1 MKTKRALSFA
11 LACLMCMGAVA
22 ILPWH
27 SMIPVRAAEQPYN
40 FAVGQTISASN
51 SYNNPEGFFRTHYL
65 VDGEWDTYQNPGDK
79 LGWHTDPDKSLGE
92 TSPVDITLTLDSIF
106 ELDEVILYPQKWS
119 NGKTFPRDYLLQ
131 VSMNGIDWTTVAEGK
146 NMNAQASGNLTVKPV
161 SHKIETVSLK
171 YFRIHITRHSAET
184 NANGTAYYSGLGEVE
199 LMGRVD
205 ANAPENTRIS
215 INKTALR
222 MQPGE
227 WDVLKVAAGSA
238 WIDAPKATWSSDDPT
253 IATIDADGKV
263 TAVAYGTTTLR
274 GKTADGEYTC
284 TILVDDYSMLDN
296 LMITSFRSPSK
307 AHLTPETYD
316 LLKAAGFTNI
326 QNEYNT
332 TVNTMADNLLMAQYA
347 YERGMDITAS
357 LGSWSDGFLGLSYE
371 EAQERALMFSHIPG
385 VGGIYILDEPY
396 NANAYAS
403 AFKPIKDLMPYA
415 DVHLNFLPL
424 HAYPNA
430 KVYAAQMNDLYQ
442 LTGGRLD
449 YLMYDRYPFTWAD
462 KWMDEAG
469 WLQNLDVVR
478 ELGLKTG
485 AKTGTFILS
494 ISSETYNYRRPEG
507 TEIRYMMYTALA
519 YGYKQIAYFC
529 WETPTEFSD
538 KDFGPAIVD
547 RNGNPTEI
555 YAPVKEVNNEALML
569 GPTLMQLDAVDAY
582 IVGNSC
588 GYDNNLP
595 EDFFLQP
602 AGRAQLIISHMRN
615 PETGEDYAFV
625 VNRNR
630 YREQTVTLTPADY
643 IASMQEV
650 SNQTGALEDVTKNA
664 DGTYTVTLRPGAGIL
679 LKMPATCNYTPD
691 YGKFVV
697 EEGENLALEG
707 NVRSEYSV
715 GADGM
720 YLAYANDGERVST
733 EDCLGWDSTVR
744 EDECAWVEVDLGGVA
759 AVDRV
764 VLYPEGNKNRY
775 GLYFPSDFTI
785 DVSADGETWQTVAEI
800 RNYARPT
807 ANGDIPTFTFDATPA
822 RYVRLNITG
831 MRRDN
836 RARIAEFEVYGEEYI
851 PPVVVETEPETQPE
865 SDPETQPESVQDT
878 LPGSEPVLDTQT
890 EVPTDTVETLG
901 GENGTDGGCG
911 SVIALAVLPMVSSV
925 AWVMTRKR
933 EDD

>member
-1 MKTKRALSFA
+1 MRHIHKSL
-11 LACLMCMGAVA
+11 A
-22 ILPWH
+22 ILLSITILMPFVLTALPTV
-27 SMIPVRAAEQPYN
+27 SAAEKTYN
-40 FAVGQTISASN
+40 FAIGQTVSASN
-51 SYNNPEGFFRTHYL
+51 SYTNPEGFYRAHYL
-65 VDGEWDTYQNPGDK
+65 VDGEWGTYKNPGDK
-79 LGWHTDPDKSLGE
+79 LGWHTDPDKALGE
-92 TSPVDITLTLDSIF
+92 TTPVTITVTLDSVY
-106 ELDEVILYPQKWS
+106 ELDEIILYPQKWA

-131 VSMNGIDWTTVAEGK
+131 VSMNGDDWTTVAEGK
-146 NMNAQASGNLTVKPV
+146 NMNAQASGNLSVQPI
-161 SHKIETVSLK
+161 SHNVETVSLK
-171 YFRIHITRHSAET
+171 YFRMYITRHSAET
-184 NANGTAYYSGLGEVE
+184 NPSGTAYYSALGELE

-205 ANAPENTRIS
+205 ANHPENTRIS

-238 WIDAPKATWSSDDPT
+238 LIDAPDVAWSSDNSA
-253 IATIDADGKV
+253 IATIDAEGKV

-274 GKTADGEYTC
+274 GMTAEKEYTC
-284 TILVDDYSMLDN
+284 TILVDDYSVLDN

-307 AHLTPETYD
+307 VHLTPETYD

-326 QNEYNT
+326 QNENNT
-332 TVNTMADNLLMAQYA
+332 TVNTISDNLLMAQYS

-357 LGSWSDGFLGLSYE
+357 IGAWKDGFLGISYE
-371 EAQERALMFSHIPG
+371 EAQERALLFSHVPG

-403 AFKPIKDLMPYA
+403 VFKPIKEVMPYA

-462 KWMDEAG
+462 RWMDEAG

-529 WETPTEFSD
+529 WETPTEFSN

-547 RNGNPTEI
+547 REGNPTEI
-555 YAPVKEVNNEALML
+555 YEPVKEVNNEALML
-569 GPTLMQLDAVDAY
+569 GPTLMQLDSVDAY
-582 IVGNSC
+582 IVGSSC
-588 GYDNNLP
+588 GYDNALP
-595 EDFFLQP
+595 DDFFLQP
-602 AGRAQLIISHMRN
+602 NAGANLVISHMRN

-630 YREQTVTLTPADY
+630 YSEQTVILTPADY
-643 IASMQEV
+643 IVSIQEV
-650 SNQTGALEDVTKNA
+650 SNQTGSLENVTRNA
-664 DGTYTVTLRPGAGIL
+664 DGTYSVTLRAGAGKL
-679 LKMPATCNYTPD
+679 FKMPNTCNYTPD
-691 YGKFVV
+691 YGKFIV
-697 EEGENLALEG
+697 EEGENLALKG
-707 NVRSEYSV
+707 NIRSDDSV
-715 GADGM
+715 GADGF
-720 YLAYANDGERVST
+720 YLAYVNDGERSGT
-733 EDCLGWDSTVR
+733 DDCFGWDSTVR
-744 EDECAWVEVDLGGVA
+744 EDGQAWLEVDLGGVA

-764 VLYPEGNKNRY
+764 VLYPEGDERRY
-775 GLYFPSDFTI
+775 AAYFPSDFTI
-785 DVSADGETWQTVAEI
+785 ELSIDGETWQTVANAQ
-800 RNYARPT
+800 NYPRPDMD
-807 ANGDIPTFTFDATPA
+807 GDIPTFTFEAVPA
-822 RYVRLNITG
+822 RYVRLNITK

-836 RARIAEFEVYGEEYI
+836 RARIAEFEVYGIEYI
-851 PPVVVETEPETQPE
+851 PPIVETIPETHPITE
-865 SDPETQPESVQDT
+865 PSTDADT
-878 LPGSEPVLDTQT
+878 DRQ
-890 EVPTDTVETLG
+890 TDTVVTSD
-901 GENGTDGGCG
+901 TDQPLIDNKKEKGCA
-911 SVIALAVLPMVSSV
+911 SVVGMSVALLIALCGVAMVLSNNDRRERFVSL
-925 AWVMTRKR
+925 TK
-933 EDD
+933 